1 MKDEQQSR
9 RPPGVGPG
17 DKPQARGAQDWER
30 AAGTDRP
37 GVASPSPSIRAGEA
51 RAAPTRADTMAG
63 SPTAPAAAAGPPDP
77 VQAQAEGSLNP
88 DRKPAFA
95 ANEHP
100 LGAAAGAAAGTLA
113 GAVMGLGAG
122 PVGSII
128 GAAAGAVAG
137 GVMGAHGATDTA
149 NEEGPLE
156 APEARDTA
164 SAEDLA
170 TRRAVV
176 RRDSDPGQGTT
187 GREGGLVA
195 PGGLPFDEPHWR
207 DRFGR
212 TSLGAVTGTA
222 HFEHHLPAYRL
233 GHEAWDGRPWSE
245 REAELRARWDAERG
259 DSPLSWDEASPSV
272 REAWEAREGRERT

>member
-9 RPPGVGPG
+9 RPPGEGSA
-17 DKPQARGAQDWER
+17 DKPQARGPHDWER

-37 GVASPSPSIRAGEA
+37 GMPSPSASTRAGEA
-51 RAAPTRADTMAG
+51 RVTSSHADTPPAG
-63 SPTAPAAAAGPPDP
+63 APGALAGRAPDP
-77 VQAQAEGSLNP
+77 VQAEAEGSLNP

-95 ANEHP
+95 SNEHP
-100 LGAAAGAAAGTLA
+100 LGAAAGVAAGTLA

-122 PVGSII
+122 PIGSIV

-137 GVMGAHGATDTA
+137 GVMGAHGAADTA

-164 SAEDLA
+164 TAEDVA
-170 TRRAVV
+170 ARRAAV
-176 RRDSDPGQGTT
+176 RRDSGPGQGTT

-195 PGGLPFDEPHWR
+195 PGGLPFSEPHWR

-212 TSLGAVTGTA
+212 TRLDAGAGA
-222 HFEHHLPAYRL
+222 ARFEHHLPAYRL

-245 REAELRARWDAERG
+245 CEGDLCARWDAERG
-259 DSPLSWDEASPSV
+259 DSPLAWDEAAPSA
-272 REAWEAREGRERT
+272 REAWEARAARERK